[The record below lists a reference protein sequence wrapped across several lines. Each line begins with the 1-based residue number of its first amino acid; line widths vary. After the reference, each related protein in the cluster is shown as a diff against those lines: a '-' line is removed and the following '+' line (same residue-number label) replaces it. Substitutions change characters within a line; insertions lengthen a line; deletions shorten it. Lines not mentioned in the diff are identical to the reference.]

1 MSVHSMQRLCATE
14 AGHRVRGDAG
24 VTHISL
30 EQKQRVLIRALWW
43 RELIFRAGHE
53 RLAAVEGRQLVL
65 FVVTGVIVFAV
76 LSEKG
81 RYVKISDEGLLDTGL
96 QNL

>member
-1 MSVHSMQRLCATE
+1 MRVSVHSMHRLCATE
-14 AGHRVRGDAG
+14 TRHRVRGDTG

-30 EQKQRVLIRALWW
+30 EQKHRVLIRALWW

-65 FVVTGVIVFAV
+65 FVVAGVVVFAV
-76 LSEKG
+76 FSEKG
-81 RYVKISDEGLLDTGL
+81 RYVKTLEI
-96 QNL
+96 